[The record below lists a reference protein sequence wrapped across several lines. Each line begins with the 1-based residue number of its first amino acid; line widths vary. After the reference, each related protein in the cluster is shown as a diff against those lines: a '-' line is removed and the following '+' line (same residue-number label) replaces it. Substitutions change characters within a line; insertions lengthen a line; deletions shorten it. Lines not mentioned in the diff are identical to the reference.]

1 MALIVVGGQSRK
13 VGKTSVVAGL
23 ISALRECDWL
33 AAKIT
38 QHGHD
43 ICSGNGGP
51 CDCVLADHSAAIT
64 VERDRS
70 GETDTSRFLV
80 AGAKRAL
87 WVRTQQGH
95 LAEAMPRLREEMAK
109 ARNVILES
117 NSVLGFV
124 QPDLYLVVLDP
135 AKEDFKES
143 AREHFDRADAVLMH
157 AAEVRED
164 WLKAPGG
171 KPVFW
176 VEPPTY
182 VSEEL
187 VQFVREKATLDTR
200 R

>member
-1 MALIVVGGQSRK
+1 
-13 VGKTSVVAGL
+13 
-23 ISALRECDWL
+23 
-33 AAKIT
+33 
-38 QHGHD
+38 
-43 ICSGNGGP
+43 
-51 CDCVLADHSAAIT
+51 
-64 VERDRS
+64 
-70 GETDTSRFLV
+70 
-80 AGAKRAL
+80 
-87 WVRTQQGH
+87 
-95 LAEAMPRLREEMAK
+95 MAK

-135 AKEDFKES
+135 ATEDFKDS
-143 AREHFDRADAVLMH
+143 ARKYFDSADAVLLH

-164 WLKAPGG
+164 CLKAVGG

-176 VEPPTY
+176 GEPPTY